1 MRVTAK
7 LAKPERK
14 RQDRSVLCATQRG
27 RMTKVTRIRGPLRTH
42 PSGLMKAAR
51 RPPQVTLEWQAKS
64 GDITVIRQP
73 TWGMS
78 ADIESNY
85 KTGQCC

>member
-7 LAKPERK
+7 LAKTERK
-14 RQDRSVLCATQRG
+14 RQDRSVLRATQRG

-51 RPPQVTLEWQAKS
+51 RPPQVTLDRQVKS

-78 ADIESNY
+78 V
-85 KTGQCC
+85 T